1 MGAIAAIG
9 ARAIKFLNAAFGP
22 DYLENGPCPIADPS
36 SITIADGHPDRL
48 PAQERDRTFPAGDA
62 AEWLP
67 PCNGTDSILALSMLH
82 VLWNELGIYDEVFLK
97 HRTNA
102 PYLVG
107 DDGYYLR
114 DQLTRL
120 PLVLDASDRR
130 IKTPDDP
137 TLRDPSIRWTCEV
150 NGRQGRPAFELL
162 RECLALYAPEI
173 MEPLTRIPA
182 ATVRSIALE
191 FGAASPAGS
200 PFAHLHPNPM
210 SPAGVVA

>member
-1 MGAIAAIG
+1 MGAIAAIE
-9 ARAIKFLNAAFGP
+9 ARALRFLNAAFGP
-22 DYLENGPCPIADPS
+22 DYLENGPCLIADPS
-36 SITIADGHPDRL
+36 SITIAVGNPDRR
-48 PAQERDRTFPAGDA
+48 PTQEIDSTSPAGDA

-67 PCNGTDSILALSMLH
+67 PCNGTDSALALSMLH

-97 HRTNA
+97 HSTNA

-114 DQLTRL
+114 DQLTRR

-137 TLRDPSIRWTCEV
+137 TLRDPSIIWTCEV

-162 RECLALYAPEI
+162 REHLAHYAPEI

-191 FGAASPAGS
+191 FGVASPVGS
-200 PFAHLHPNPM
+200 PLPPFHPDPM